1 MQKRIIL
8 TLILLVTTLS
18 GCSTN
23 PVTGKSELSLVS
35 EQKELA
41 IGEQQYLPARQ
52 SQGGDYIVDQK
63 LTAYINGIG
72 QKLAAVS
79 DRKLP
84 YEFKVLNNS
93 VPNAWALP
101 GGKITINR
109 GLLMYLHNEA
119 ELAAVLAHEI
129 VHAAAKHAVRQISQG
144 MLLQTAVVATTV
156 TTQGES
162 YGGLAQLGAGLGAQ
176 LLSTKYGRDAERESD
191 HYGMIYMSRAG
202 YDPQGAVEL
211 QRTFVKLSE
220 GKNQSGL
227 SALFASHPASQER
240 VDNNIAMLQNLPQG
254 GYKGEQAF
262 NQSMA
267 HLKATAPA
275 YKAYDDG
282 RKALGKGEDGK
293 AKQHALKA
301 IQLEPKEALFYT
313 LTGDIAAKN
322 KLYKQAQQQYTQSI
336 TLNPN
341 FFYAYLQRGQVGYQL
356 KQDTTAKQ
364 DLEKSLTLLPTG
376 NAYFVLGNLAER
388 QGDIEQ
394 AKTYYAKVASNK
406 GKVGIA
412 AYKALLNLDF
422 TQNPS
427 KYIKL
432 RLGKTQQ
439 GSIAAEISNP
449 TPQNVGAIQLIVQFT
464 NSKGQVQQVSRQFT
478 ATVAAGKK
486 ALMNLNI
493 NLSDPQLQSLQGKI
507 TAAKLMP

>member
-8 TLILLVTTLS
+8 TLILLFTTLS
-18 GCSTN
+18 GCATN

-63 LTAYINGIG
+63 LTAYINGVG

-84 YEFKVLNNS
+84 YKFKVLNNS

-101 GGKITINR
+101 GGKIAINR

-119 ELAAVLAHEI
+119 ELAAVLGHEI
-129 VHAAAKHAVRQISQG
+129 VHAAAKHAVRQMSRG

-162 YGGLAQLGAGLGAQ
+162 YGGLAQLGTGLGAQ

-262 NQSMA
+262 NQAMA

-282 RKALGKGEDGK
+282 RKALAKGEDAK
-293 AKQHALKA
+293 AKQLALQA
-301 IQLEPKEALFYT
+301 IKLEPKEALFYT

-322 KLYKQAQQQYTQSI
+322 KHYTQAQQQYTQSI
-336 TLNPN
+336 QLNPN

-406 GKVGIA
+406 GNVGIA

-449 TPQNVGAIQLIVQFT
+449 TPQNVGAIQLMVQFT
-464 NSKGQVQQVSRQFT
+464 NSKGQVQQVSHQFT